1 MSSYFFGNHKRI
13 GGKSKT
19 AHRTTI
25 LINKEDWEFLSK
37 YGYKPTNLL
46 RKKIKELQRE
56 KEGMSIDFEKANA
69 RLVKL
74 NQTIFD
80 TLAANLS
87 EEEYNKILVSLNEKR
102 KNLNN

>member
-1 MSSYFFGNHKRI
+1 
-13 GGKSKT
+13 
-19 AHRTTI
+19 
-25 LINKEDWEFLSK
+25 
-37 YGYKPTNLL
+37 
-46 RKKIKELQRE
+46 
-56 KEGMSIDFEKANA
+56 MSIDFEKANA

>member
-1 MSSYFFGNHKRI
+1 MSNHFFGNSKRI

-25 LINKEDWEFLSK
+25 LINKEDWEFLAK

-74 NQTIFD
+74 NEKIFE
-80 TLAANLS
+80 TLGEMLN
-87 EEEYNKILVSLNEKR
+87 EKDYNRVLVSLNEKR
-102 KNLNN
+102 KSLNN